1 MTEEQQLFMGFSSQ
15 ACSSGWPFLS
25 PVDHIL
31 SELSTVTCSYCVA
44 LHSMAYGFIELDKA
58 VIHVIS
64 LINFFVIVVFSL
76 SVLLDKDNRLAKAS

>member
-1 MTEEQQLFMGFSSQ
+1 
-15 ACSSGWPFLS
+15 
-25 PVDHIL
+25 
-31 SELSTVTCSYCVA
+31 
-44 LHSMAYGFIELDKA
+44 MAHGFIELDKA